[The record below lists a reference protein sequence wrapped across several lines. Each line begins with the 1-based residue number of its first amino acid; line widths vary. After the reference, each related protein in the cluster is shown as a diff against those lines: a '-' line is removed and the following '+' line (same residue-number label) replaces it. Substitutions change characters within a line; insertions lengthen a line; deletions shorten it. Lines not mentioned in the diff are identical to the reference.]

1 MMLDTERVF
10 IYDLVFG
17 LGFEKKKK
25 KDQNKEKKTQKRNKV
40 SAKVVYVKNKNHS
53 EQFKP
58 HKNADVFLEIFK

>member
-1 MMLDTERVF
+1 MMLDRERVF

-25 KDQNKEKKTQKRNKV
+25 KTKIRKQKTQKRNKV

-58 HKNADVFLEIFK
+58 HKNADLFLEIFK